1 MENLQEFID
10 LLLSCTEPDTIEK
23 LKKILLPK
31 EEKE

>member
-10 LLLSCTEPDTIEK
+10 LLLRFPEPDTIEK
-23 LKKILLPK
+23 LKEILLPE